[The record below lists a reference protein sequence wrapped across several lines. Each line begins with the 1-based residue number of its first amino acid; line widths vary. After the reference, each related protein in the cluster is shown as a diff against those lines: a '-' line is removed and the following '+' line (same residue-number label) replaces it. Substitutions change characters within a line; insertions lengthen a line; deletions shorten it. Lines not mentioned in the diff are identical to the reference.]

1 MKKAAV
7 RSIVIAAILLAVA
20 TVGEAQ
26 QPAKIPLIGYLEGG
40 PLSAY
45 AARIEAF
52 RQGLRELNYVEGK
65 NIFIEWRFAD
75 GKRDRLAEL
84 AAELVRLKVAVI
96 VTGGGAPTRAAKEA
110 TSTIP
115 VVMVQDNDPVG
126 TGIVSSLA
134 RPGGNITGLSN
145 FAPELSG
152 KRLEILRDVVPKI
165 SRVAILGDF
174 TGPSQSQMKRELEPA
189 AKNFEVKLQYLDV
202 LEPKDVETAFRA
214 ATKERAEGVLTSGSI
229 SVVSQRAQIV
239 ELAAKYRLPG
249 IYHNSQF
256 AEAGGLIFY
265 GVNIFD
271 LERRAVTYVDKILK
285 GAKPA
290 DLPVE
295 QPMKFD
301 FIVNLKAAK
310 QIDLTIAPEVLA
322 RATRIIK

>member
-26 QPAKIPLIGYLEGG
+26 QSAKIPLIGYLEGG

-52 RQGLRELNYVEGK
+52 RHGLRELNYVEAK
-65 NIFIEWRFAD
+65 NILIEWRFAD
-75 GKRDRLAEL
+75 GKRERLAEL
-84 AAELVRLKVAVI
+84 AVELVRLKVAVI

-115 VVMVQDNDPVG
+115 IVMVQDNDPVG
-126 TGIVSSLA
+126 TGVVSSLA
-134 RPGGNITGLSN
+134 RPGGTITGLSD

-152 KRLEILRDVVPKI
+152 KRLEILREVVPKL

-174 TGPSQSQMKRELEPA
+174 TGFSQAGVKRELEPA

-214 ATKERAEGVLTSGSI
+214 ATKERAEGVLT
-229 SVVSQRAQIV
+229 
-239 ELAAKYRLPG
+239 
-249 IYHNSQF
+249 
-256 AEAGGLIFY
+256 
-265 GVNIFD
+265 
-271 LERRAVTYVDKILK
+271 
-285 GAKPA
+285 
-290 DLPVE
+290 
-295 QPMKFD
+295 
-301 FIVNLKAAK
+301 
-310 QIDLTIAPEVLA
+310 
-322 RATRIIK
+322 